1 MIHIPSN
8 HTSISPS
15 REFIEH
21 QTSLM
26 MIAIYAKLT
35 NNMDIFNQAKE
46 IHDEFARRFN
56 EQNRPKKKGFWEE
69 FKDNFFLNMDTT
81 SFTPA
86 EFLDENSDTFSVWYE
101 MEKSKS
107 QAELQGLL
115 KWALSDY
122 NSKYGK

>member
-1 MIHIPSN
+1 MIHVPSN

-15 REFIEH
+15 REFIAH
-21 QTSLM
+21 QTSLE

-46 IHDEFARRFN
+46 IHDEAARRFN